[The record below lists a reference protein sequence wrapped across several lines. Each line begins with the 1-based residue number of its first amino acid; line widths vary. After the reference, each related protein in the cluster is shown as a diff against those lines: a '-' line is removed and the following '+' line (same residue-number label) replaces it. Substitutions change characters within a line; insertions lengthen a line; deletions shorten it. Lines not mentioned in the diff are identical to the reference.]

1 MCVHVS
7 FVWSRGC
14 VHCCICLCLAVCV
27 VSGGSSRML
36 VLCGRLIY
44 LTLFDACMPCFFF
57 PWSQRSNRSRRKVET
72 AEFDA
77 QLQLYTVRYSQYHR
91 RTQDMLTTARF
102 VKAFVIYFIRLLVPV
117 RAGWVLLEIYWLS
130 LLKSIGSRS
139 WLAHALAL
147 GPTVLRLHSPR
158 ASRTFCTVS
167 VANSF
172 CLLLFL
178 ICPAH
183 CLIPLCLSVFSG
195 KSGLCSLSQPPPMC
209 LPSLFTPPLL
219 FFPFTGLLLCSPLC
233 SSSTLHGACPCYISW
248 ISPIPLLGLPPPFW
262 CIHAAFVCVF
272 SYFLPVMFSFSLSF
286 TSRSDVT
293 GIDIDPT
300 HLAALNA
307 MFVCIKGISD
317 ALLMNE
323 VELSVWSLY
332 LESLNSHWVL
342 QRPPDNM
349 LRTLLFSAF
358 ATKINLTP
366 DSTFLLPYLKGV
378 VPDFMDT
385 FRTFAS
391 AKPTALLHVPSAVLN
406 QRYSLL
412 QDIAYAVSINPTL
425 DVLSRCASNGVYVA
439 KMEKGERG
447 GQQQQEKQE
456 RVGGGIEKGSTGS
469 IEAEVLS

>member
-1 MCVHVS
+1 
-7 FVWSRGC
+7 
-14 VHCCICLCLAVCV
+14 
-27 VSGGSSRML
+27 
-36 VLCGRLIY
+36 
-44 LTLFDACMPCFFF
+44 
-57 PWSQRSNRSRRKVET
+57 
-72 AEFDA
+72 
-77 QLQLYTVRYSQYHR
+77 
-91 RTQDMLTTARF
+91 
-102 VKAFVIYFIRLLVPV
+102 
-117 RAGWVLLEIYWLS
+117 
-130 LLKSIGSRS
+130 
-139 WLAHALAL
+139 
-147 GPTVLRLHSPR
+147 
-158 ASRTFCTVS
+158 
-167 VANSF
+167 
-172 CLLLFL
+172 
-178 ICPAH
+178 
-183 CLIPLCLSVFSG
+183 
-195 KSGLCSLSQPPPMC
+195 
-209 LPSLFTPPLL
+209 
-219 FFPFTGLLLCSPLC
+219 
-233 SSSTLHGACPCYISW
+233 
-248 ISPIPLLGLPPPFW
+248 
-262 CIHAAFVCVF
+262 
-272 SYFLPVMFSFSLSF
+272 MFSFSLSF